1 MENRDSKAQDSYL
14 WWTEAYIFSMFPICD
29 DLSFRLVA
37 SGDQT
42 EILRAGY
49 WPSYNVPFY
58 EEVSPTKRRSYNWLK
73 FTLPFTVEIIC
84 LMPRQ
89 WLLVCSQAH
98 SWLLHLPLPLPIP
111 HRDTSQGDFKCPFKG
126 GMEKGG
132 GGGGTVFLNHLCW
145 GARLPLLLLLYANQD
160 LLNVWGLLWIQY
172 VNYMKISHLVY
183 TRDTSFLISSV
194 NINCF
199 PLTIVLSLA

>member
-1 MENRDSKAQDSYL
+1 MEAPGNGLLSLCNFEDQSVWYVWWPNSFQVGLKTKQCNFIFMENRDSKAQDSYL
-14 WWTEAYIFSMFPICD
+14 WWTEAYIFSMFPKCD

-58 EEVSPTKRRSYNWLK
+58 EEVSSTKRRSYKWSK
-73 FTLPFTVEIIC
+73 FTLPFTVERIC

-89 WLLVCSQAH
+89 WLLECSQAH

-111 HRDTSQGDFKCPFKG
+111 DRDTSQGDFKCPFKCG
-126 GMEKGG
+126 REKGG
-132 GGGGTVFLNHLCW
+132 GGGGHRFFTPPMLGCTF
-145 GARLPLLLLLYANQD
+145 
-160 LLNVWGLLWIQY
+160 
-172 VNYMKISHLVY
+172 
-183 TRDTSFLISSV
+183 
-194 NINCF
+194 
-199 PLTIVLSLA
+199 TIAAFAVC